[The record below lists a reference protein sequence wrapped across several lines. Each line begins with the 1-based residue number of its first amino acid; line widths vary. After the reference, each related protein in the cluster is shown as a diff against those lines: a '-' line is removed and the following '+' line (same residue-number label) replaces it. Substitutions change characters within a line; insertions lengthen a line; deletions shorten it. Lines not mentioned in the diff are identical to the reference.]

1 MCILT
6 TRKTSATNSCI
17 DSLVLCMIYV
27 YLLNSTS
34 ICEMNN
40 DSVTTTKKLLAV
52 SVTTASIMMM
62 MAAASSSMPIQ
73 KASAQTMWP
82 PSAAGRMGPGMMMA
96 PNITGSVNLT
106 TTIGNALAS
115 QIKVGLSQAADA
127 AEKTVGNNS
136 HAVSAHLGQANGYLV
151 YTVWLVD
158 SNYKFHK
165 AIVDV
170 ANAKVL
176 SNQQIS
182 MREMMMM
189 HGGDGSMRMR
199 PPGMG
204 MMMDHDMMG
213 GSGFHP

>member
-1 MCILT
+1 VRIIFDIIFIIVLT
-6 TRKTSATNSCI
+6 DYYQN
-17 DSLVLCMIYV
+17 
-27 YLLNSTS
+27 
-34 ICEMNN
+34 
-40 DSVTTTKKLLAV
+40 
-52 SVTTASIMMM
+52 
-62 MAAASSSMPIQ
+62 

-82 PSAAGRMGPGMMMA
+82 PSASAGRMGLGMMA

-115 QIKVGLSQAADA
+115 QIKVSLSQAADA

-136 HAVSAHLGQANGYLV
+136 HAVSAHLGEANGYLV

-170 ANAKVL
+170 ANGKVL

-189 HGGDGSMRMR
+189 HGGGGGGMMMG

-204 MMMDHDMMG
+204 MMDHGMMMG
-213 GSGFHP
+213 GGLHP

>member
-6 TRKTSATNSCI
+6 TRKTSATNNYNET
-17 DSLVLCMIYV
+17 LVLCMIYV
-27 YLLNSTS
+27 YLLNRTRT
-34 ICEMNN
+34 CEMNN
-40 DSVTTTKKLLAV
+40 DSVTTTKKLLTV
-52 SVTTASIMMM
+52 SVTTTAIIIMMI
-62 MAAASSSMPIQ
+62 MAASSSSMPIQ
-73 KASAQTMWP
+73 KAQMMWP

-115 QIKVGLSQAADA
+115 QIKVGLSQAAAA
-127 AEKTVGNNS
+127 AEKAVGNNS
-136 HAVSAHLGQANGYLV
+136 HAVSAHLGEANGYLV
-151 YTVWLVD
+151 YTIWLVD

-170 ANAKVL
+170 ANGKVL

-189 HGGDGSMRMR
+189 HGGGGMMMG

-204 MMMDHDMMG
+204 MMMG
-213 GSGFHP
+213 GGLHP

>member
-6 TRKTSATNSCI
+6 TRKTSATNNCNET
-17 DSLVLCMIYV
+17 LVLCMIYV
-27 YLLNSTS
+27 YLLNRTRT
-34 ICEMNN
+34 CEMNN
-40 DSVTTTKKLLAV
+40 DSVTTTKKLLTV
-52 SVTTASIMMM
+52 SVTTTAIIIMMI
-62 MAAASSSMPIQ
+62 MAASSSSMPIQ

-115 QIKVGLSQAADA
+115 KIKVGLSQAADA
-127 AEKTVGNNS
+127 AEKAVGNNS
-136 HAVSAHLGQANGYLV
+136 HAVSAHLGEANGYLV
-151 YTVWLVD
+151 YTIWLVD

-170 ANAKVL
+170 ANGKVL

-189 HGGDGSMRMR
+189 HGGGMMMG

-204 MMMDHDMMG
+204 MMMDHGMMMG
-213 GSGFHP
+213 GALHP

>member
-6 TRKTSATNSCI
+6 IRKTSATNNYET
-17 DSLVLCMIYV
+17 LVLCMIYV
-27 YLLNSTS
+27 YLLNRTRT
-34 ICEMNN
+34 CEMNN
-40 DSVTTTKKLLAV
+40 DSVTTTKKLLTV
-52 SVTTASIMMM
+52 SVTTTAIIMMM
-62 MAAASSSMPIQ
+62 IMAAASSSMPIQ

-115 QIKVGLSQAADA
+115 KIKVGLSQAADA
-127 AEKTVGNNS
+127 AEKAVGNNS
-136 HAVSAHLGQANGYLV
+136 HAVSAHLGEANGYLV

-170 ANAKVL
+170 ANGKVL

-189 HGGDGSMRMR
+189 HGGGGMMMG

-204 MMMDHDMMG
+204 MMMDHGMMMG
-213 GSGFHP
+213 GGLHP